1 MNEITTWLLAASAG
15 VLVVAA
21 AVAMVRILRGPTALD
36 RMVGSDVLV
45 SVLLGFFCLIGAWW
59 LVPQVTTVMVS
70 LSLVA
75 FLGAV
80 AAGRYAARDRDRGW
94 AKDERVDMSAD
105 GRPS

>member
-1 MNEITTWLLAASAG
+1 MNEIAIWLMAGAAA
-15 VLVVAA
+15 VLVAA
-21 AVAMVRILRGPTALD
+21 AGLALVRIVRGPAGLD
-36 RMVGSDVLV
+36 RMVASDVLV
-45 SVLLGFFCLIGAWW
+45 SVLFGFFCLIGAWW
-59 LVPQVTTVMVS
+59 QFPQVTTVMVS

-94 AKDERVDMSAD
+94 ARDERVDMSAD